1 MSTLLFSFQHWTY
14 SKSTISKEGINYIVR
29 ILVVIAAKLL
39 YEVKRI
45 LKKFSLKESH
55 GGVDSTVARFLFN
68 LRNPTEQRHG
78 VLTTDEIREHAHW
91 WIKKDQLWF
100 KNAEQMEEG

>member
-1 MSTLLFSFQHWTY
+1 M
-14 SKSTISKEGINYIVR
+14 
-29 ILVVIAAKLL
+29 IAAKLL

-55 GGVDSTVARFLFN
+55 GGVDSAVARCLFN
-68 LRNPTEQRHG
+68 PRNPTEQCHG

-91 WIKKDQLWF
+91 WIKKDQSWC
-100 KNAEQMEEG
+100 KDTEQKEEG